1 MLKLF
6 RGDFV
11 NNFKQ
16 FKQSVNEIEM
26 TNKIV
31 QMLKILDLEKVDEGL
46 KGILILQ
53 YLKQNID

>member
-1 MLKLF
+1 M
-6 RGDFV
+6 

-16 FKQSVNEIEM
+16 FKQSANEIEM

-46 KGILILQ
+46 NGILILQ